1 MYMYSINILPVVYI
15 YIYVWSYKII
25 INDLYMIF
33 GESRRAVLFL
43 WAMNGPWWIWLA
55 GRALNLD

>member
-1 MYMYSINILPVVYI
+1 MYMYSINILPVV

-33 GESRRAVLFL
+33 GESRRAVLVL

-55 GRALNLD
+55 GRTLNLD